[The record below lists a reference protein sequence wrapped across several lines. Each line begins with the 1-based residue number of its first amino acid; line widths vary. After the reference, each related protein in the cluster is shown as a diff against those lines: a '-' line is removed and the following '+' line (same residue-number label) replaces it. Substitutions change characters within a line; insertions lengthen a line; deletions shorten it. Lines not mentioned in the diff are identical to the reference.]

1 MKLKN
6 NIHAKKFRK
15 YIVTKIFYYHF
26 TKGKSINFY
35 HLFARAVTTFIMPF
49 CLFIRIKL

>member
-1 MKLKN
+1 MPKN
-6 NIHAKKFRK
+6 SENTLSQKF
-15 YIVTKIFYYHF
+15 F
-26 TKGKSINFY
+26 TMGKSINFY